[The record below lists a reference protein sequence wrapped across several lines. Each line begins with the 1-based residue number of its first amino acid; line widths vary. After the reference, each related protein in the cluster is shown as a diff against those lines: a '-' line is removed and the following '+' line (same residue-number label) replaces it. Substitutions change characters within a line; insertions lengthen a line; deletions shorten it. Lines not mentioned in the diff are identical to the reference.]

1 MYRQRPCRSTIVS
14 SKMTHVLMNVMAMAV
29 LAISGK
35 GSVVDVF
42 IILPRR
48 SGLKCALSQA
58 TFSFHMGNMTI
69 GEVARRAGVQAS
81 AIRYYEKIGLLPKTQ
96 RIDGQRRY
104 ETGVL
109 NYLEVID
116 VAKRAGFRIDEIR
129 HLFHGFGKG
138 TPAFRRWQLLA
149 QRKITEMD
157 DLIARA
163 KKMKRLLENADRCK
177 CLDLEDCGRVFLAR
191 SVKHSTFERAKTKVM
206 SDRRPTKKV
215 DG

>member
-1 MYRQRPCRSTIVS
+1 MAAALICSYAATLRLEVRFKS
-14 SKMTHVLMNVMAMAV
+14 S
-29 LAISGK
+29 
-35 GSVVDVF
+35 D
-42 IILPRR
+42 
-48 SGLKCALSQA
+48 
-58 TFSFHMGNMTI
+58 FSFLKMANMTI
-69 GEVARRAGVQAS
+69 GEVARRAGLQAS

-96 RIDGQRRY
+96 RIGGQRRY

-116 VAKRAGFRIDEIR
+116 VAKRAGFRMDEIR

-206 SDRRPTKKV
+206 SDR
-215 DG
+215 